1 MVSRNSNGI
10 HFVMQNNIIGMLKPN
25 LSTVFSLFLSFF
37 TAKRAK
43 MCLFCCKNK
52 HFSHKKSLNL
62 FKSKHAPVN
71 TGATATTAT
80 NHNSPQPPHRIHLD
94 THTQPVS
101 QSPNASSSA

>member
-71 TGATATTAT
+71 TGTTATTAT
-80 NHNSPQPPHRIHLD
+80 NHSSPQPQHKNLPD
-94 THTQPVS
+94 NHTQPVNPI
-101 QSPNASSSA
+101 PNASSSA